1 MLSKNK
7 QIKWGILAPGH
18 IAAKFA
24 ADLAT
29 VKDAQLYAIA
39 SRSLEKAL
47 AFKETYHA
55 QVAYGNYMDLINDP
69 KVDAIYI
76 ATPHAFHKIY
86 TIDCLK
92 QKKAVLCEKP
102 LALNSADVAQ
112 MIQVARQENV
122 LLMEALWTA
131 FLPHY
136 KKVKSFL
143 STGVYGEVTSVE
155 ADFGFTPEFNAGSRL
170 FNKQLGGGS
179 LLDIGIYPI
188 FLALGIMGLPERI
201 EAKAQFFETGVDSTC
216 RMKFHY
222 SHGKSALLYSTLLE
236 KTPTKAVIECEKGKI
251 IIHTPFHK
259 PTSVSFIDRHGKE
272 TLEDYKGTTLGYN
285 FEIAH
290 FNELLKGGKTESP
303 IVSFEFSKDLMDTMD
318 KVKEI
323 IGLSYFE

>member
-1 MLSKNK
+1 MLSKSK
-7 QIKWGILAPGH
+7 QIRWGILAPGH

-29 VKDAQLYAIA
+29 VKDAQLYAVA
-39 SRSLEKAL
+39 SRTFDKAH
-47 AFKETYHA
+47 AFKEVHQA
-55 QVAYGNYMDLINDP
+55 KVAYGNYMDLINDP

-86 TIDCLK
+86 TIDCLRK
-92 QKKAVLCEKP
+92 KKAVLCEKP

-122 LLMEALWTA
+122 LLMEAMWTA

-136 KKVKSFL
+136 KEIKTFL
-143 STGVYGEVTSVE
+143 STGAYGEVTSVE
-155 ADFGFTPEFNAGSRL
+155 ADFGFAPQFNAGKRL

-188 FLALGIMGLPERI
+188 FLALGILGVPEHI
-201 EAKAQFFETGVDSTC
+201 EAKAQFFETGVDSAC

-222 SHGKSALLYSTLLE
+222 ENNKSAQLYSTLLE
-236 KTPTKAVIECEKGKI
+236 KTPTKAIIECEKGKI
-251 IIHTPFHK
+251 IIDGQFHK
-259 PTSVSFIDRHGKE
+259 PTSVRYIDCNGQE
-272 TLEDYKGTTLGYN
+272 TLVENKVTTLGYN

-290 FNELLKGGKTESP
+290 FNELIRRQKTESP
-303 IVSFEFSKDLMDTMD
+303 IMTFALSKNLINTMD
-318 KVKEI
+318 KVKEV